1 MRLWIRKTVSLLCML
16 ALCVSMTVPAWA
28 AEGNALAG
36 AKTLGDSGNVSGTL
50 TDENKADYYR
60 YTVPAGSSVELSI
73 KYITSM
79 RYSMVSFLDA
89 DGNEYDY
96 VYVSNRSDTGQ
107 KTENFSVLLNPGTY
121 YIEIKPDWICDPSG
135 YSMSYTTEALYNT
148 DTTFDDSL
156 ASAHVL
162 PLTTKVTGVLS
173 EFCGDKLDVYKLN
186 VSKAGVF
193 KYDLKFYMDR
203 LNMKLLDKDGNEI
216 KSWYFSWNSNLKMGT
231 EAFEI
236 PLEPGTYYLE
246 FLREYQDGKYVFD
259 QTYTDI
265 GSTEKE
271 PNNSLEQAQS
281 IELGDKVTGMLAIGN
296 DTDFFKVSIPTK
308 RNVTFSVPSKF
319 DDLTMYI
326 YDAEGNQLK
335 YASTS
340 WNSNT
345 KKGTLKRTY
354 KLSAGTYYIQLK
366 KYWSNGDSGTYTLTA
381 STTKAPTKGKITT
394 IKRTKKNWSG
404 NRSIYLK
411 WAKSTNAEGYQI
423 YVATNSKFKN
433 ADKYTTTKRT
443 YTTGSYKTG
452 KTYYVKVRGYRKNS
466 DGEYIY
472 GSFSTVK
479 KVKL

>member
-1 MRLWIRKTVSLLCML
+1 MSRWMKKTIGLLCML
-16 ALCVSMTVPAWA
+16 ALCMTMAVPAWA
-28 AEGNALAG
+28 AEGSVLAG
-36 AKTLGDSGNVSGTL
+36 AMPLGDSGTVRGTL
-50 TDENKADYYR
+50 TDENKVDYYR

-73 KYITSM
+73 KYTTSM
-79 RYSMVSFLDA
+79 RYSIVSFLDA

-96 VYVSNRSDTGQ
+96 VYVSNQSDTGQ

-121 YIEIKPDWICDPSG
+121 YIEIKRDLGSSAE
-135 YSMSYTTEALYNT
+135 YSMRYTTEALYNT
-148 DTTFDDSL
+148 DTIFDDSL

-173 EFCGDKLDVYKLN
+173 KFCGDKLDVYKLN

-216 KSWYFSWNSNLKMGT
+216 KSWYFSWDSNLKMGT

-271 PNNSLEQAQS
+271 PNDLLEQAQS
-281 IELGDKVTGMLAIGN
+281 ITLGEKVTGMLAMGK
-296 DTDFFKVSIPTK
+296 DTDFFKISIPTK

-319 DDLTMYI
+319 DDLTMYL

-345 KKGTLKRTY
+345 KKGTLKRIY

-381 STTKAPTKGKITT
+381 STTKAPTKTKITT
-394 IKRTKKNWSG
+394 IKRTKKNLWNDRG
-404 NRSIYLK
+404 IYLK
-411 WAKSTNAEGYQI
+411 WNKSSNAEGYQI
-423 YVATNSKFKN
+423 YVATNSKFKS
-433 ADKYTTTKRT
+433 ADKYTTDKRT
-443 YTTGSYKTG
+443 YTTWSYKTG

-472 GSFSTVK
+472 GSFSAVK